1 MRIGRR
7 WPEGAEPPS
16 EIPEELRER
25 IRGTEAERRRSGI
38 PPAAWTLSYLEG
50 SPVVELP
57 GGPRLSLRPEPWPP
71 EMEEDDEEL
80 FPGP

>member
-16 EIPEELRER
+16 EVPEELRAR
-25 IRGTEAERRRSGI
+25 IREAEAARRRSGM
-38 PPAAWTLSYLEG
+38 PPDAWTLSYLEG
-50 SPVVELP
+50 SAVVELS
-57 GGPRLSLRPEPWPP
+57 GGPRLSLRPEPWLPDA
-71 EMEEDDEEL
+71 EEDEDL